1 MSPVIPEIPPIFCS
15 PMKRFTR
22 LQFVLASALLV
33 AGSGV
38 VLKANN
44 LIPKG
49 YNTPIPGDVL
59 TPDSVQTRIGTVNY
73 FDGFP
78 DDETMRKARR
88 QVDLGRGVQTF
99 LNFIPAASLEMLYVG
114 HRDGYG
120 LKPNRD
126 IGLFEELMS
135 STSLWLTGNTDTVYA
150 SAFLD
155 LSEGPVVVEVPPGTG
170 PGTVN
175 DAFFRF
181 VVDMGGPGPDKGK
194 GGKYLILGPGQ
205 EAPASTEG
213 YFVARTPSKINWLI
227 LRGFLDQQGKP
238 DTAKAAFMNGL
249 KVYPFAKRN
258 NPPANTFKN
267 LTGSDVNTIH
277 ANDFKFYEELN
288 DVIQREPSEVF
299 SPELLGMASAIGIQ
313 KGKPFKPSKEQKALL
328 TEAVAIGNAT
338 ARSILFAPQDPKAY
352 IYPGKAGYWQTGFP
366 GGNHDYVVNGGKGG
380 RDMDGRTLFFYLAT
394 VNTPAMVL
402 ELPGV
407 GSQYAFSSRDSSG
420 AYLDGSKTYKLNI
433 PANPPAKR
441 FWSFVVYDPQTRSML
456 QSKEMPYPSKN
467 NKRNPE
473 MAKNADGSIDLYFGP
488 EAPAGKEANWVKT
501 VPGKGWFGIFRL
513 YGPGQEWFDRSW
525 KLGAIEKI

>member
-1 MSPVIPEIPPIFCS
+1 
-15 PMKRFTR
+15 MKG
-22 LQFVLASALLV
+22 LNSVSALL
-33 AGSGV
+33 ASTLLIGSSTLSV
-38 VLKANN
+38 QAKDVT
-44 LIPKG
+44 PKG
-49 YNTPIPGDVL
+49 YNTPIPEDVL
-59 TPDSVQTRIGTVNY
+59 TPDVVRTRIGTFRY

-78 DDETMRKARR
+78 DDATKKAARR

-99 LNFIPAASLEMLYVG
+99 LNFMPAASLEMLYVG

-155 LSEGPVVVEVPPGTG
+155 LSNGPVVVEVPPGTG

-181 VVDMGGPGPDKGK
+181 VIDMGGPGPDKGK
-194 GGKYLILGPGQ
+194 GGKYLILGPGHQ
-205 EAPASTEG
+205 APANTNG
-213 YFVARTPSKINWLI
+213 YFVAKTPSKINWLI
-227 LRGFLDQQGKP
+227 LRGFLDDQGKP
-238 DTAKAAFMNGL
+238 DTAKSAFENGL
-249 KVYPFAKRN
+249 KVYPFAQRS
-258 NPPANTFKN
+258 NPPANTFTN

-277 ANDFKFYEELN
+277 ANDFKFYEEL
-288 DVIQREPSEVF
+288 DEVIQREPSEMF

-313 KGKPFKPSKEQKALL
+313 KGKPFNPSSEQKALL
-328 TEAVAIGNAT
+328 TDAVAIGNAT

-366 GGNHDYVVNGGKGG
+366 GGSHEYLVNGGNGG

-394 VNTPAMVL
+394 VNTPAMAL

-420 AYLDGSKTYKLNI
+420 AYLDGSKTYKVNI
-433 PANPPAKR
+433 PANPPAQR

-488 EAPAGKEANWVKT
+488 EAPAGQEANWVKT

-525 KLGAIEKI
+525 KLGEIEQL